1 MGPNGDIIKIKV
13 SGKFFSKK
21 MKFKYTQDDNH
32 IKTLKNYVK
41 KHDVKMNSVQI
52 IGISIL

>member
-1 MGPNGDIIKIKV
+1 
-13 SGKFFSKK
+13 